1 MFRHDECMER
11 RSVRHDEEITDQ
23 AFHHMCVS
31 LISAITW
38 LAFCNACWQD
48 LKQQSEMVGMAPQF
62 IGENNTPKGWS
73 LTCSMSADS
82 LRRWAMSSDSVS
94 RSLRRPDLYSWPTSS
109 LWRLSFTWLTKKC
122 ITAFGTLRWRERERG
137 NRPNRWLRTR
147 MQDCRVIVL
156 SPRWRGSS
164 LTHQMAAPV
173 EVSSCWSASFELNTI
188 YFSLLSSRGAYT
200 PENLAKIHFGGM
212 DTRVKWSQTTW
223 HKCWLYHHR
232 KCSKILNTVVSW
244 LLRWV

>member
-1 MFRHDECMER
+1 MFRHECMEC

-48 LKQQSEMVGMAPQF
+48 LKQKSEMVGMAPQF

-122 ITAFGTLRWRERERG
+122 ITAFGTLRWREETGRTDGWEQGCKIAGWLFCPPDGGARVW
-137 NRPNRWLRTR
+137 PTRWPR
-147 MQDCRVIVL
+147 L
-156 SPRWRGSS
+156 SKYR
-164 LTHQMAAPV
+164 AV
-173 EVSSCWSASFELNTI
+173 EVQA
-188 YFSLLSSRGAYT
+188 LS
-200 PENLAKIHFGGM
+200 
-212 DTRVKWSQTTW
+212 
-223 HKCWLYHHR
+223 
-232 KCSKILNTVVSW
+232 
-244 LLRWV
+244 